1 MDLSFTWLLHKP
13 ELALRQVAAPSAGSF
28 ALAQT
33 NELEDATEFIQP
45 DSLVL
50 TVGIAF
56 KDNQSDLGRYVDH
69 LADAGAVAIGFG
81 TGLTFAT
88 IPEQVVTTT
97 RRRGIGLFEVPRQIP
112 FISILTAIHQEQRRR
127 AQLEQQRLID
137 DQERLTRAAI
147 AGSLDMLVSVAADLL
162 DAGVRING
170 PGAAPVASAESAGY
184 ERAVKDGK
192 RLRTST
198 HRLVSGPQRPY
209 SLEVTSAQRP
219 PAALLRHCAG
229 LADMLLARPAELR
242 AARNELNAFALSAR
256 FGLGDEAALLP
267 RGFDTPIDDS
277 GLTRPAVITADRRRA
292 LEQARSALDTAA
304 DTHGHFLYAAPLDR
318 LSMVVLV
325 HPDQDG
331 AELLAAL
338 GPTAQRVR
346 VAVSRPLPAADL
358 DAAHIRALKSR
369 CGVLALGDS
378 ALPGSSRA
386 SWLTEPAVAEALR
399 AQRKELFGVLETE
412 DAERHTDYAR
422 TLTVFLQHGGQLAQ
436 TAEALGIHRHTA
448 RSRIARIQELC
459 GIDLAD
465 PATFAE
471 AFFAATSEV

>member
-13 ELALRQVAAPSAGSF
+13 ELALRQVVAPSAGSF

-56 KDNQSDLGRYVDH
+56 KDSQTDLGRYIDH
-69 LADAGAVAIGFG
+69 LADAGAVAVGFG
-81 TGLTFAT
+81 TGLTFASV
-88 IPEQVVTTT
+88 PEQVIAAA

-147 AGSLDMLVSVAADLL
+147 PGSLDMLVSAAAELL
-162 DAGVRING
+162 DAGVRITG
-170 PGAAPVASAESAGY
+170 PGAAPVAAAESSGY
-184 ERAVKDGK
+184 ALAVEYGS
-192 RLRTST
+192 RMRTST

-256 FGLGDEAALLP
+256 FGLGDGSALLP
-267 RGFDTPIDDS
+267 QGFDTPIDDS
-277 GLTRPAVITADRRRA
+277 GLTRPAVITADRKRA
-292 LEQARSALDTAA
+292 LEQARNALDTAA
-304 DTHGHFLYAAPLDR
+304 DAQGHFLYAAPLDA

-331 AELLAAL
+331 ADLLAAL
-338 GPTAQRVR
+338 GAAAKHVR

-358 DAAHIRALKSR
+358 GEAQIRALKSR

-386 SWLTEPAVAEALR
+386 SWLTEPAVADALR

-412 DAERHTDYAR
+412 DTKHQTDYAR
-422 TLTVFLQHGGQLAQ
+422 TLAVFLQQGGQLGH

-448 RSRIARIQELC
+448 RSRIARIQQLC
-459 GIDLAD
+459 GIDLSD

-471 AFFAATSEV
+471 AFFAATAEV